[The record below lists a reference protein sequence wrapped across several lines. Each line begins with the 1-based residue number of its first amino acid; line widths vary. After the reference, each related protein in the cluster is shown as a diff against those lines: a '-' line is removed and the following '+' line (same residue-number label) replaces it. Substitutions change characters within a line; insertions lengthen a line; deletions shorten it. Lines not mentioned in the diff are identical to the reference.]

1 MSLRTLVRCSTLA
14 TLAVLAACVDA
25 TTTAPAVDSAPLA
38 ARSGG
43 AEVNQA
49 LAAAR
54 AASARYHRVAAA
66 EADGYFAASPCVA
79 HPNPSVGAMGV
90 HYVHPALIGDPAL
103 DAAHPEVLVY
113 EPQQNGELRL
123 VAVEYMK
130 PKAMPGGRPT
140 LFGQVFEDG
149 PNDTYALHA
158 WVWQHNPSGM
168 FAAFNPAASCANAP
182 APASADA
189 ASAHAHH

>member
-1 MSLRTLVRCSTLA
+1 MSLRTLVRFSA
-14 TLAVLAACVDA
+14 LAVLAACADT

-79 HPNPSVGAMGV
+79 HPDASVGAMGV
-90 HYVHPALIGDPAL
+90 HYVNPGLIGDPAL
-103 DAAHPEVLVY
+103 DPDRPEVLVY
-113 EPQQNGELRL
+113 EPQRNGELRL

-140 LFGQVFEDG
+140 LFGHLVENG

-168 FAAFNPAASCANAP
+168 FAAFNPAASCASAP
-182 APASADA
+182 APASADV
-189 ASAHAHH
+189 SAHAHH

>member
-1 MSLRTLVRCSTLA
+1 MSLRTLVRFSALA
-14 TLAVLAACVDA
+14 ALAACAD
-25 TTTAPAVDSAPLA
+25 TTATAPAVDSAPSA
-38 ARSGG
+38 ARSAG
-43 AEVNQA
+43 ASVNQA

-54 AASARYHRVAAA
+54 AATARYHRVASA
-66 EADGYFAASPCVA
+66 EADGYIAASPCVA
-79 HPNPSVGAMGV
+79 HPNASVGAMGV
-90 HYVHPALIGDPAL
+90 HYVNPALIGDPAL
-103 DAAHPEVLVY
+103 DPDRPEVLVY
-113 EPQQNGELRL
+113 EPQKNGELRL

-130 PKAMPGGRPT
+130 PKPMGPRPT
-140 LFGQVFEDG
+140 LFGQPFEDG

-168 FAAFNPAASCANAP
+168 FEPFNPTVSCASAP